1 MQNNIAVLLPYKDQ
15 FIKDNAGSASIW
27 VKDFSKD
34 SKLKKNTTIFGYT
47 SNVSKTFDNFNYVNL
62 KFSNFGVQSKNLKY
76 VNKFI
81 DVLNKKKFSLI
92 EIHNRPSYILHIEK
106 NLPNQKYILVI
117 HNNPQTLRGAV
128 TPKERKHL
136 IKLCSK
142 ITFVSNWVKEKFFE
156 GLDIKNH
163 EKTQVLYPA
172 INKISKMPKKEKI
185 ITFVGKLNHSKGY
198 DTFGRAIIRI
208 LKKLYN

>member
-1 MQNNIAVLLPYKDQ
+1 MQNNNIAVLLPYKDQ

-27 VKDFSKD
+27 VKDFSKE
-34 SKLKKNTTIFGYT
+34 SRLKKNTTILGFT
-47 SNVSKTFDNFNYVNL
+47 SDVSKTFDNFKYVNL

-81 DVLNKKKFSLI
+81 DVLNRKKFSLI
-92 EIHNRPSYILHIEK
+92 EVHNRPSYILHIEK
-106 NLPNQKYILVI
+106 YLPNQKYILVI

-142 ITFVSNWVKEKFFE
+142 I
-156 GLDIKNH
+156 
-163 EKTQVLYPA
+163 
-172 INKISKMPKKEKI
+172 I
-185 ITFVGKLNHSKGY
+185 IF
-198 DTFGRAIIRI
+198 
-208 LKKLYN
+208 

>member
-27 VKDFSKD
+27 VKDFSKE

-47 SNVSKTFDNFNYVNL
+47 SNVSKTFDNFKYVNL

-81 DVLNKKKFSLI
+81 DVLNRKKFSLI

-106 NLPNQKYILVI
+106 NLPNQK
-117 HNNPQTLRGAV
+117 
-128 TPKERKHL
+128 
-136 IKLCSK
+136 
-142 ITFVSNWVKEKFFE
+142 F
-156 GLDIKNH
+156 D
-163 EKTQVLYPA
+163 
-172 INKISKMPKKEKI
+172 
-185 ITFVGKLNHSKGY
+185 
-198 DTFGRAIIRI
+198 
-208 LKKLYN
+208 

>member
-27 VKDFSKD
+27 VKDFSKE
-34 SKLKKNTTIFGYT
+34 SKLKKSTTIFGYT
-47 SNVSKTFDNFNYVNL
+47 SNVSKTFDNFKYVNL

-81 DVLNKKKFSLI
+81 DVLNRKKFSLI

-128 TPKERKHL
+128 TPLSL
-136 IKLCSK
+136 IH
-142 ITFVSNWVKEKFFE
+142 I
-156 GLDIKNH
+156 
-163 EKTQVLYPA
+163 
-172 INKISKMPKKEKI
+172 
-185 ITFVGKLNHSKGY
+185 
-198 DTFGRAIIRI
+198 
-208 LKKLYN
+208 